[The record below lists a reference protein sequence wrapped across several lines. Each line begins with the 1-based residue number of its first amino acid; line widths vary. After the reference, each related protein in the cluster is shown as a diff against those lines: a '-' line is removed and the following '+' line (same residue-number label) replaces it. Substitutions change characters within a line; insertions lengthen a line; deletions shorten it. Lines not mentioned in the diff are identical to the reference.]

1 MEKALAEATSG
12 DVTLTAAEVREQL
25 AAQNI
30 TPLKNESPEDAIK
43 AASAEVIEALTVG
56 AAETA
61 GAEAGEE
68 AGVKVAGEVAATAV
82 QVNSVAKAKELVGTM
97 GTGPKEGMML
107 IILTLRRG

>member
-1 MEKALAEATSG
+1 M
-12 DVTLTAAEVREQL
+12 
-25 AAQNI
+25 
-30 TPLKNESPEDAIK
+30 
-43 AASAEVIEALTVG
+43 IEALTVG

-82 QVNSVAKAKELVGTM
+82 QVNAIANAKELVGTM
-97 GTGPKEGMML
+97 GTGLKERVML